1 MPKLPPRMGP
11 KDPEYERQY
20 QEAALQLD
28 RKEAAEAAARAAR
41 AEAALKA
48 LEARATAAGRP
59 QEAASATSAALTASA
74 FSASSASSAAPA
86 VSAVSEDFAQ
96 QDREANE
103 RFMQRIADAAQDER
117 RAVAVAAAEARAEA
131 KAKAEAEAKA
141 EDAVRKDGEAS
152 ARLMRRLDVATE
164 AEREA
169 PEAEARRLRED
180 ERVAQGLV
188 AQVSKSLPASMLG
201 TASRPLVANL
211 IGGKGDKPM
220 EKCDGCG
227 RFALGMEAG
236 EDGCRYC
243 ATCWRHFDTLV
254 APRLASGIDLAA
266 GSLAGAA
273 APSAS
278 SGNKRGLSGLL
289 CADCSRP
296 VQPQF
301 VRMAT
306 VDGTKY
312 CEDCWLTWDDRCAVW
327 ITEQDP
333 EQKGLQEP
341 KPQR

>member
-1 MPKLPPRMGP
+1 MGP

-28 RKEAAEAAARAAR
+28 RKEAAEPAARAAR

-48 LEARATAAGRP
+48 VEARAAAAGRP
-59 QEAASATSAALTASA
+59 QDL
-74 FSASSASSAAPA
+74 
-86 VSAVSEDFAQ
+86 AQ

-103 RFMQRIADAAQDER
+103 RLMQRIADAAQDER
-117 RAVAVAAAEARAEA
+117 RAAAVAAAEARAEA

-141 EDAVRKDGEAS
+141 EDAIRKDGEAS

-188 AQVSKSLPASMLG
+188 AEMSKSHLASMLG

-211 IGGKGDKPM
+211 LGSKGDKPM

-227 RFALGMEAG
+227 RFALGMKAG

-254 APRLASGIDLAA
+254 APRLACGIALAA
-266 GSLAGAA
+266 GSLAGTA

-278 SGNKRGLSGLL
+278 GGNKRGSSGLL

-301 VRMAT
+301 ERMAT

-312 CEDCWLTWDDRCAVW
+312 CEHCWLTWDDRCAVW
-327 ITEQDP
+327 ITEQNP
-333 EQKGLQEP
+333 EQKGSQEP